1 VSNQKTSVLPASL
14 QRKVLLVD
22 TATSTRSLRAKALR
36 DRGLDVVCAGDLAE
50 GRSLWQPNAYG
61 LVLMH
66 LHNDAY
72 HASEFR
78 EEIKHD
84 SPKQLVAFFVG
95 RPLFLA
101 SAPGPDGVEIER
113 DHREGWT
120 AMVAAILANGCR
132 SIENRGGILEAAMRI
147 SAART
152 CQQAPEKTNDQLPP
166 AIALPIERSSPTASG
181 PVSALTSAVA
191 GSSQ

>member
-1 VSNQKTSVLPASL
+1 VRNQATSLPASL

-36 DRGLDVVCAGDLAE
+36 DRGLDVVCAGGLTE
-50 GRSLWQPNAYG
+50 GRSLWQPNAYK

-66 LHNDAY
+66 ICNDAF
-72 HASEFR
+72 HAAEFR
-78 EEIKHD
+78 DEIKHD
-84 SPKQLVAFFVG
+84 SPEQLVAFFVG
-95 RPLFLA
+95 RPMFLA
-101 SAPGPDGVEIER
+101 TTPGPDGVEIDR

-120 AMVAAILANGCR
+120 SMVAAILANGCK

-152 CQQAPEKTNDQLPP
+152 CHQAPEKTNALLPA
-166 AIALPIERSSPTASG
+166 AIAPRVARTASD
-181 PVSALTSAVA
+181 PVSDLASAVE
-191 GSSQ
+191 GSS

>member
-1 VSNQKTSVLPASL
+1 MRNQATSLPASL

-36 DRGLDVVCAGDLAE
+36 DRGLDVVCAGGLSE
-50 GRSLWQPNAYG
+50 GRSLWQPNAYK

-66 LHNDAY
+66 ICNDAF
-72 HASEFR
+72 HAAEFR
-78 EEIKHD
+78 DEIKHD
-84 SPKQLVAFFVG
+84 SPEQLVAFFVG
-95 RPLFLA
+95 KPLFLA
-101 SAPGPDGVEIER
+101 STPSPDGMEIER

-120 AMVAAILANGCR
+120 SMVAAILANGCK

-152 CQQAPEKTNDQLPP
+152 CHQAPEKTNALLPDP
-166 AIALPIERSSPTASG
+166 IAPRVALPSPTPSD
-181 PVSALTSAVA
+181 PISALASAVG